1 MQDMPNS
8 YIIVRGG
15 FVIRIKELRESRGLQ
30 QKDLA
35 IDLGVTQPTISGWE
49 SGIKVPSAHNT
60 QKIADYFHVSV
71 DYLLG
76 RDEFWSKK
84 NNILTTLNKRNL
96 TLDELSKKTGIPL
109 EQIQEFSSLKKT
121 AGMREC
127 LETVAEYLGVTEAYL
142 IGKTGIEI
150 DPALYC
156 DIPPK
161 IWKVYDDDP
170 YAAYDAYEAIGDE
183 LEEQKEPA
191 NVSTD
196 GLDPEL
202 LDLIKRIPDDRM
214 PEVERYLRFQAEQ
227 REKP

>member
-8 YIIVRGG
+8 YIIIRGG
-15 FVIRIKELRESRGLQ
+15 FVIRIKELREIRGLQ

-49 SGIKVPSAHNT
+49 SGIKVPSARNT

-76 RDEFWSKK
+76 RDE
-84 NNILTTLNKRNL
+84 N
-96 TLDELSKKTGIPL
+96 E
-109 EQIQEFSSLKKT
+109 
-121 AGMREC
+121 
-127 LETVAEYLGVTEAYL
+127 
-142 IGKTGIEI
+142 
-150 DPALYC
+150 
-156 DIPPK
+156 
-161 IWKVYDDDP
+161 
-170 YAAYDAYEAIGDE
+170 
-183 LEEQKEPA
+183 KEPA
-191 NVSTD
+191 SDSTD